1 MRDWWNGRHGG
12 FRFRCFGVGV
22 QVPHRALRIH
32 HPTARVSA
40 FQADDAG
47 SIPAGCSITIG
58 AFVYLHIEYTTL
70 ASTPIGVV
78 FSDTL
83 IINTENAPR
92 SALTHHPNNHSPK
105 SMERALRASNPPRIE
120 FQLQINIE
128 VCHSQPRQLNC
139 AWIA

>member
-1 MRDWWNGRHGG
+1 MYRLESDTLNMWVR
-12 FRFRCFGVGV
+12 
-22 QVPHRALRIH
+22 VPPTLPSIYHSMARI
-32 HPTARVSA
+32 SA

-70 ASTPIGVV
+70 ASTPIVGV

-92 SALTHHPNNHSPK
+92 SALTHHPHNYSPK
-105 SMERALRASNPPRIE
+105 YKERALRASNPHRIE
-120 FQLQINIE
+120 FWPQTNLE
-128 VCHSQPRQLNC
+128 V
-139 AWIA
+139 